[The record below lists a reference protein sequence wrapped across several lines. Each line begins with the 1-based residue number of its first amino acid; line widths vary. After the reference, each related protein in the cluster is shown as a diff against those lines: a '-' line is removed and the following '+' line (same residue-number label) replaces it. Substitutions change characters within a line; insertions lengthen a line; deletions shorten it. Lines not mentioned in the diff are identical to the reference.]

1 MGFNEIFQTVCANSK
16 ALGESYGFTIPP
28 IPHLHV
34 PYYILLVAAVI
45 LVGGTFV
52 LDRSHIGL
60 ALKAVFQDE
69 EVADTMGINTT
80 RLKIIFFVIS
90 GIFPGV
96 VGAIMAWFWS
106 YIDPYMGFNLVL
118 SFQIV
123 IMAILGGMGTVFGP
137 IIASTFMSFLIEIL
151 STNIPHFH
159 NIIFGLLVTAMIIIS
174 PRGMNALI
182 DKFFYQPRGH

>member
-1 MGFNEIFQTVCANSK
+1 
-16 ALGESYGFTIPP
+16 
-28 IPHLHV
+28 
-34 PYYILLVAAVI
+34 
-45 LVGGTFV
+45 
-52 LDRSHIGL
+52 
-60 ALKAVFQDE
+60 
-69 EVADTMGINTT
+69 
-80 RLKIIFFVIS
+80 
-90 GIFPGV
+90 
-96 VGAIMAWFWS
+96 MAWFWS